1 MRKLF
6 ATLALVLLYSGS
18 LLADLN
24 IVQVE
29 AASGTYG
36 PTASSGIAD
45 PPDFESVSVNPGDVV
60 VLVTATNKPYANV
73 TISYATDAPTSSDGQ
88 FDTSGYIA
96 EDGFQTYLGYFQIAT
111 TVTPGSTYTFQVNST
126 QTDNVTVTYTMHV
139 LRADSGEIEFMD
151 VDGNEWRALAG
162 ATTYPFSDDLSL
174 AANDQLGQVVV
185 VGGGSSRRGILQPT
199 GNTLVLD
206 AWDGDITDITTSTY
220 KRVVGSKAPA
230 SNSATNY
237 SVTWSLDNQGDTEHG
252 STLSAAFAEVPA
264 ATPQYTVGGTVA
276 GLNGE
281 LKLTNNGGDEISVTS
296 DGSFTF
302 PTALDDG
309 SAYSVAITQTPATQ
323 TCSLTNGSGTLSG
336 ANVTNVEVT
345 CADVP
350 TYSIG
355 GAVTGLNGTLV
366 LRNNGGDDLSI
377 SADGSFTF
385 ATELLE
391 NDTYAV
397 TILSE
402 PATQTCT
409 VSNGSGTVGTA
420 DVTSVAV
427 TCADA
432 VKYAVNVE
440 LSGLAAG
447 ESVTLQNNG
456 ADNLVL
462 SADGTTPVAN
472 TLADGAAYAVTVFA
486 QPASQDCTVTGGS
499 GNIAGADVTVPV
511 ACADVPTYAIGGT
524 VSGLTGD
531 VTLLL
536 NGGSALVVSADG
548 AFAFADELK
557 AGDTYSVTV
566 GSSPSGQTCSVTSG
580 GTGTVGS
587 ADVTSVVVEC
597 VEDSGPPP
605 SYDPVASDVPTLSRF
620 GLLVM
625 ILTLGLAAIA
635 YRRYF

>member
-1 MRKLF
+1 M
-6 ATLALVLLYSGS
+6 
-18 LLADLN
+18 
-24 IVQVE
+24 
-29 AASGTYG
+29 
-36 PTASSGIAD
+36 
-45 PPDFESVSVNPGDVV
+45 
-60 VLVTATNKPYANV
+60 LVTATNKPYANV

-323 TCSLTNGSGTLSG
+323 TCSLTNGSGNLSG

-462 SADGTTPVAN
+462 
-472 TLADGAAYAVTVFA
+472 
-486 QPASQDCTVTGGS
+486 
-499 GNIAGADVTVPV
+499 
-511 ACADVPTYAIGGT
+511 
-524 VSGLTGD
+524 
-531 VTLLL
+531 
-536 NGGSALVVSADG
+536 
-548 AFAFADELK
+548 
-557 AGDTYSVTV
+557 
-566 GSSPSGQTCSVTSG
+566 
-580 GTGTVGS
+580 
-587 ADVTSVVVEC
+587 
-597 VEDSGPPP
+597 
-605 SYDPVASDVPTLSRF
+605 
-620 GLLVM
+620 
-625 ILTLGLAAIA
+625 
-635 YRRYF
+635 